1 MALIIYAFK
10 SVPNAAKA
18 TKELSP
24 EAILTMQAVAAF
36 GVVFV
41 IGALLYWLKMRRDFR
56 AADTEKP

>member
-1 MALIIYAFK
+1 MYFK
-10 SVPNAAKA
+10 SVPNAARA

-41 IGALLYWLKMRRDFR
+41 IGALLYWRKMRRDFR
-56 AADTEKP
+56 AAEIEKP